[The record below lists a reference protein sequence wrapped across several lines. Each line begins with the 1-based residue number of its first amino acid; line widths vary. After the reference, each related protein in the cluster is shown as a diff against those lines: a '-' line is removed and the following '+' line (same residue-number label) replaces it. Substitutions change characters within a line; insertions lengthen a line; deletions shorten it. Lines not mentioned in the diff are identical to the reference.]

1 MELKEHIQISS
12 TMMITGMK
20 LINRIDIHGEREYCF
35 LYGINEKHISLKR
48 MFKEIIRIIWLK
60 R

>member
-1 MELKEHIQISS
+1 MELKNHIQAST

-35 LYGINEKHISLKR
+35 LYGMNEKHASFTR
-48 MFKEIIRIIWLK
+48 MFKEIKRIIWLK